1 MFESIRKHQRI
12 LQFVLLL
19 LIFPAFALFGVSGYQ
34 KFLSDAD
41 EVASVKGEP
50 ISRQEFDQAQ
60 RRQLEKLR
68 QMLGDQVDPRMLDND
83 NARKEVLEG
92 LIAQRALLTDAEA
105 KRVSIPDERLRDAIT
120 SIPGLTKQDGSF
132 DRDQYRA
139 LLTAQ
144 GLTEATFESQMR
156 RDLALQSIP
165 EAVAQ
170 TGLIPKTVAQRLLAL
185 QEESREI
192 KEMVFKVEDFETKVN
207 PSAEQLKKYYEDNGR
222 QFEVAENAKIEY
234 VVLTIDA
241 IAAQITLDPLKVK
254 EFYEQNRARYVNAEQ
269 RKASHILLTVPK
281 DADEKTKA
289 QIRGKIDGL
298 LVQARS
304 GANFADLAK
313 AHSQDPGSTSEGGDL
328 GYFTSEMMAKPFS
341 DAAYALKQDQI
352 SDVVETQ
359 FGFHIIKLTGVKP
372 KVERSFDEVKTE
384 IEAEYRRQEA
394 GKEYAKAAE
403 TFTNTVYEQ
412 SDSFK
417 PVADKLKLKVE
428 TADSITRGGVGAA
441 ANNPALNNPKLLAAL
456 FSAESLKNKRNTDAV
471 DVAPNTLVSARLI
484 EHRPAQ
490 LKEFAKV
497 ESEVRAGFVRAEAKK
512 LALLAGEGKLKEL
525 KEGAASNGFGAA
537 RKVARVGTADVAPNA
552 LENIFR
558 APANKL
564 PSFVGVDLG
573 ASGYGLYQVVRVVPA
588 DEKVLTEKLQASSQQ
603 FTQLQ
608 SQQDLNDYLDSVK
621 ARSDIKRN
629 LSKLRVASELQQ

>member
-1 MFESIRKHQRI
+1 MFESIRKHRRI

-19 LIFPAFALFGVSGYQ
+19 LIFPAFALFGVSGYD
-34 KFLSDAD
+34 KFWSDAD
-41 EVASVKGEP
+41 EVASVKGAA

-68 QMLGDQVDPRMLDND
+68 QMLGDQVDPKMLDSD
-83 NARKEVLEG
+83 LARKEVLEG
-92 LIAQRALLTDAEA
+92 LIAQKALLGDAQA
-105 KRVSIPDERLRDAIT
+105 KRVSVPDARLRD
-120 SIPGLTKQDGSF
+120 SILSIQGLTKPDGSF
-132 DRDQYRA
+132 DRDQYKA
-139 LLTAQ
+139 LLGAQ
-144 GLTEATFESQMR
+144 GLNEALFESQMR
-156 RDLALQSIP
+156 RDLALQAIP

-170 TGLIPKTVAQRLLAL
+170 TSFLPKSVADRLLAL

-192 KEMVFKVEDFETKVN
+192 KELMFKVEDFEARVKPT
-207 PSAEQLKKYYEDNGR
+207 SEQLKKYYEDNGR

-234 VVLTIDA
+234 VILNVDS
-241 IAAQITLDPLKVK
+241 IAAQIPLDPGKIK
-254 EFYEQNRARYVNAEQ
+254 EFFEQNRARYVNAEQ
-269 RKASHILLTVPK
+269 RKASHLLLTVPK
-281 DADEKTKA
+281 DADDKAKA

-304 GANFADLAK
+304 GTNFAELAK

-328 GYFTSEMMAKPFS
+328 GFFTSEMMAKPFS
-341 DAAYALKQDQI
+341 EAAYALKPDQI
-352 SDVVETQ
+352 SDVIETQ

-384 IEAEYRRQEA
+384 LEAEYRRQEA

-403 TFTNTVYEQ
+403 SFTNTVFEQ

-417 PVADKLKLKVE
+417 PIADKLKLKVE
-428 TADSITRGGVGAA
+428 TADSITRGGVGAS
-441 ANNPALNNPKLLAAL
+441 ANNPALNNPKLLSAL
-456 FSAESLKNKRNTDAV
+456 FSAESIKNKRNTDAV
-471 DVAPNTLVSARLI
+471 DVAPNTLVSARLV

-497 ESEVRAGFVRAEAKK
+497 EAEVRAGLVQAEAKK
-512 LALLAGEGKLKEL
+512 LALLAGETRLKEL
-525 KEGAASNGFGAA
+525 KDGAALSESGELQ
-537 RKVARVGTADVAPNA
+537 KVSRSGSAKIAPNA
-552 LENIFR
+552 LESIFR

-564 PSFVGVDLG
+564 PSYVGVDLG
-573 ASGYGLYQVVRVVPA
+573 AAGYGLYQIVKVLPA
-588 DEKVLTEKLQASSQQ
+588 DEKVLAEKRVGSGQQ
-603 FTQLQ
+603 LNQLQ

-629 LSKLRVASELQQ
+629 LSKLRMASETQ